1 MTSFFTGLRAGVA
14 VASITGVLA
23 MAGCPGGDDS
33 SSDTTQSMTTM
44 TGDTGADTGMQE
56 TGTPTDESGDTG
68 SAPAYAD
75 IQAIWDEH
83 CTAACH
89 ETGGE
94 WALLIMTSDSSYTAL
109 QAMSTQATDLK
120 FIEPNDTDASY
131 LWHKINGTHA
141 SVGGSGNPMPAPA
154 GGLDAGT
161 IATIEAW
168 ISGGAQ
174 P

>member
-83 CTAACH
+83 CT
-89 ETGGE
+89 ERRDRFGRVTFE
-94 WALLIMTSDSSYTAL
+94 DSTVARL
-109 QAMSTQATDLK
+109 
-120 FIEPNDTDASY
+120 
-131 LWHKINGTHA
+131 
-141 SVGGSGNPMPAPA
+141 
-154 GGLDAGT
+154 GLDPDEPLV
-161 IATIEAW
+161 EAY
-168 ISGGAQ
+168 IVAE
-174 P
+174 